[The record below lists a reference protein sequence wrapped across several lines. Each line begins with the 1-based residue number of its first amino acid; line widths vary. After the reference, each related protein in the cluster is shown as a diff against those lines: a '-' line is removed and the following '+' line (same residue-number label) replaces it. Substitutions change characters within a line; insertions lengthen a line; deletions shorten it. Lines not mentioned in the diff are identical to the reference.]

1 MNLKWVSGNSNLFKG
16 TKMFHLVGA
25 SKSRISRICVVF
37 TSDLGFDSECSLSKS
52 NFSFI
57 VLEQHPI
64 NEAWQLYFLQN
75 FKYTTALILRIDD
88 FSSEK
93 LSFLF
98 SRLLFDCLFGS
109 I

>member
-57 VLEQHPI
+57 VLEQHPSMRHGSYVFFKI
-64 NEAWQLYFLQN
+64 SSTPQL
-75 FKYTTALILRIDD
+75 
-88 FSSEK
+88 
-93 LSFLF
+93 
-98 SRLLFDCLFGS
+98 
-109 I
+109 